1 MPPSSNAFKAAEDAK
16 AMQIDTED
24 TAKTIQ
30 IRAGLNPK
38 YESELVDF
46 LRRNKDIFVWS
57 LVEMSVISRE
67 VSEHT
72 LNIKPGSRPVKQGM
86 QRFNQEKNRAM
97 GEELSRLLAAGFV
110 REIQHPDWIAN
121 LVLVPK
127 KNGKWWMCVDYT
139 SQNKTCLKD
148 PFPSLKSI
156 RLSTSLSG
164 VSS

>member
-1 MPPSSNAFKAAEDAK
+1 
-16 AMQIDTED
+16 
-24 TAKTIQ
+24 
-30 IRAGLNPK
+30 
-38 YESELVDF
+38 
-46 LRRNKDIFVWS
+46 
-57 LVEMSVISRE
+57 
-67 VSEHT
+67 
-72 LNIKPGSRPVKQGM
+72 M

-148 PFPSLKSI
+148 PFPLPQI
-156 RLSTSLSG
+156 D
-164 VSS
+164 